1 MTMKRLMMLAVA
13 INIVL
18 LQGCEGPMGPQG
30 PQGQDG
36 GLIASSA
43 FELGNVNFTE
53 GNNYQVRES
62 YGFEIMP
69 YDVVLVY
76 ILWETEEG
84 KDVWRLL
91 PQSAF
96 FQNGELQ
103 YNFDYDDEEV
113 RMFLDGN
120 IDFASLDNSWLRD
133 QVFRIV
139 VVPADN
145 VGRIDYSDYEGV
157 TRMLNIGEEDFQ
169 KR

>member
-1 MTMKRLMMLAVA
+1 MTMRKLMMLAVA
-13 INIVL
+13 IGVVL
-18 LQGCEGPMGPQG
+18 IQGCEGPMGPQG

-43 FELGNVNFTE
+43 FELGNVNFNV
-53 GNNYQVRES
+53 GNNYQIRENF
-62 YGFEIMP
+62 GFEIFP

-76 ILWETEEG
+76 ILWEADNG

-96 FQNGELQ
+96 FENGILQ
-103 YNFDYDDEEV
+103 YNFDYTDEEV
-113 RMFLDGN
+113 RLFLDGE
-120 IDFASLDNSWLRD
+120 IDFATLDNSWLDD

-145 VGRIDYSDYEGV
+145 VGRLDYTDYEGV
-157 TRMLNIGEEDFQ
+157 TRMLGIGEEDFQ

>member
-1 MTMKRLMMLAVA
+1 MKKIMMLAVA
-13 INIVL
+13 ICIVFV
-18 LQGCEGPMGPQG
+18 QGCEGPMGPQG

-53 GNNYQVRES
+53 ENNYQVRED

-91 PQSAF
+91 PQSAYF
-96 FQNGELQ
+96 AAGELQ
-103 YNFDYDDEEV
+103 YNFDYTDENV
-113 RMFLDGN
+113 RIFLDGE
-120 IDFASLDNSWLRD
+120 IDFATLDVSWLRD

-145 VGRIDYSDYEGV
+145 VGRLDYSDYDGV
-157 TRMLNIGEEDFQ
+157 TRMLRIEEEDFQ